1 MENLHLKN
9 LTNKIPNVTDLYL
22 DYYQKLSDMH
32 TKVIEFA
39 SKTRMRNNELEHFK
53 HQFLHYFNHERY
65 SCVYGERS
73 FEDFTKIINELS
85 DATIGTDISQTTIY
99 SYDRQGYNPI
109 PYTFTFEKRD
119 YTDYGTI
126 ESLKE
131 KLLFLHIYT
140 KDGIID
146 TITLETE
153 DEEKLD

>member
-32 TKVIEFA
+32 TKVIDFA
-39 SKTRMRNNELEHFK
+39 LNTRMRNNELEHFK

-65 SCVYGERS
+65 WCVYGERS

-85 DATIGTDISQTTIY
+85 DATIGTDISQTNIAK
-99 SYDRQGYNPI
+99 DKQGYNPI
-109 PYTFTFEKRD
+109 WYTIIFEKRD

-126 ESLKE
+126 ENLEE
-131 KLLFLHIYT
+131 KRLCLNIYT

-146 TITLETE
+146 NITLETE
-153 DEEKLD
+153 EEEMLD

>member
-9 LTNKIPNVTDLYL
+9 LKNKVPNVTDLYL

-32 TKVIEFA
+32 TKVIDFA

-65 SCVYGERS
+65 WCVYGERS
-73 FEDFTKIINELS
+73 FKSFTKIINELS
-85 DATIGTDISQTTIY
+85 DATIGTDISQTNIAKEQ
-99 SYDRQGYNPI
+99 QGYNPI
-109 PYTFTFEKRD
+109 WYTIIFEKRD

-126 ESLKE
+126 ENLEE
-131 KLLFLHIYT
+131 KRLFLNIYT

-146 TITLETE
+146 NITLETE
-153 DEEKLD
+153 DEEMLD

>member
-9 LTNKIPNVTDLYL
+9 LKDKTPNVTDLYL
-22 DYYQKLSDMH
+22 DYYNKLLNIH

-53 HQFLHYFNHERY
+53 HQFLHYFHHERY

-85 DATIGTDISQTTIY
+85 NVTIGTDISKTTIY
-99 SYDRQGYNPI
+99 SVDRKGYNPI
-109 PYTFTFEKRD
+109 SYLFTFEKRD

-126 ESLKE
+126 EALYE
-131 KLLFLHIYT
+131 KILCLNIYT
-140 KDGIID
+140 KDGIIN
-146 TITLETE
+146 TIILETE
-153 DEEKLD
+153 EEQKLD

>member
-9 LTNKIPNVTDLYL
+9 LKNKVPNVTDLYL

-39 SKTRMRNNELEHFK
+39 SKTRMRNNELERFK

-65 SCVYGERS
+65 WCVYGERS
-73 FEDFTKIINELS
+73 FKSFTKIINELS
-85 DATIGTDISQTTIY
+85 DATIGTDISQTNIAKEQ
-99 SYDRQGYNPI
+99 QGYNPI
-109 PYTFTFEKRD
+109 WYTIIFEKRD

-126 ESLKE
+126 ENLEE
-131 KLLFLHIYT
+131 KRLFLNIYT

-146 TITLETE
+146 NITLETE
-153 DEEKLD
+153 EEEMLD